1 MSKKWTNQQKLLH
14 AVKSIGGAKVALPL
28 INFTIKWGWDRV
40 NTLHDAVNKMGID
53 KAINILDMANKLGGE
68 HTEKLLSDTI
78 SLADKCTNTYNNV
91 ISFRKRA

>member
-1 MSKKWTNQQKLLH
+1 MDKSTKLLH

-28 INFTIKWGWDRV
+28 INFTIKWGLDRV